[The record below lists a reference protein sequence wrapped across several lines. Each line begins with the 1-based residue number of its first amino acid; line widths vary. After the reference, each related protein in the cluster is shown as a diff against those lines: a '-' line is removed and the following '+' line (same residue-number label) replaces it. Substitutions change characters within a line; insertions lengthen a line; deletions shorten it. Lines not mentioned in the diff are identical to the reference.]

1 MSTIQKRSDLPKFD
15 DIYYSQYMLKSEGGN
30 LDFYLQ
36 ESVQK
41 IIEFQW
47 STSKKI
53 MFTQFLMYTFLYLIP
68 INLTLFTEDEYF
80 HD

>member
-1 MSTIQKRSDLPKFD
+1 MSTIKKRSDLPKFD

-47 STSKKI
+47 ATSRKI
-53 MFTQFLMYTFLYLIP
+53 MFTQFLMYAFLYLIP
-68 INLTLFTEDEYF
+68 INMTLFTDDEKL